1 MMRRAGRIMIRI
13 AVTGILFLLLLVGG
27 ASALKE
33 RVLTACCPSVSGE
46 KVIAQ
51 WKQGEMTLYLPGNW
65 DLTRIRLEL
74 EDSETILLGEEKTA
88 VSRGEETDLS
98 GLTGTKMKVLDGG
111 GEGRGT
117 LTILQG
123 SEIPS
128 LFLEVDGEELKK
140 VNRSKDNV
148 ITEGRAVYTEAD
160 GTVSYTG
167 GLDQLKGRGN
177 NTFRYSKKPYQ
188 FKLSEKASLSGMG
201 KARTWV
207 LLANWTDLSLLR
219 NQIMLD
225 MSREIGLK
233 NAVSCVQA
241 DVWINGLYQGLYL
254 VTEKIQIGKE
264 RIDITNL
271 EKATEKVN
279 EEPFD
284 AGKIVTEKSAAYP
297 LLRSYPQVKDPED
310 ITGGYIMTIEKKH
323 RMKDYVLA
331 GFRTENELSI
341 QIKEPTYPSR
351 GQAEYLFK
359 RITEM
364 QNALIAKDGTEPAT
378 GKTYDEYVDIESF
391 ARKFLIEDWCK
402 NYDFIG
408 GSQFLYKDSDLTDPK
423 IYAGPS
429 WDYDL
434 CFGNMDDR
442 GYPATGKYL
451 TSYRKKT
458 NLYWLLYTHEAFKDT
473 VSDVW
478 RNSFRQAAA
487 VLLGEAE
494 AGPDSIVRPLEAYR
508 EAIRDSAVMNS
519 RRWPGAGG
527 TTGRGAS
534 GDFDTAINYIRDWI
548 ATRTAWM
555 DGEYGTAAGSEEP

>member
-1 MMRRAGRIMIRI
+1 MRNTIGKAFRI
-13 AVTGILFLLLLVGG
+13 AVTGILFVLLLAGG

-33 RVLTACCPSVSGE
+33 RTLAACCPSVSGE

-51 WKQGEMTLYLPGNW
+51 WKQGEMILYLPGNW
-65 DLTRIRLEL
+65 DLTRICLEL
-74 EDSETILLGEEKTA
+74 EDSETILLGEDKTA
-88 VSRGEETDLS
+88 VSRNEETDLS

-160 GTVSYTG
+160 GTVSYAG

-219 NQIMLD
+219 NQIVLD

-364 QNALIAKDGTEPAT
+364 QNALIAKDGKEPAT
-378 GKTYDEYVDIESF
+378 GKAYDEYVDIESF

-458 NLYWLLYTHEAFKDT
+458 NLYWLLYTHEEFKDR
-473 VSDVW
+473 VGEVW

-494 AGPDSIVRPLEAYR
+494 AEPEGIVRPLETYR
-508 EAIRDSAVMNS
+508 ETIRDSAVMNS

-527 TTGRGAS
+527 TTGRGAG
-534 GDFDTAINYIRDWI
+534 GDFDTAVNYIRDWI
-548 ATRTAWM
+548 AARTAWM
-555 DGEYGTAAGSEEP
+555 DGEYGTAAGSEGP

>member
-1 MMRRAGRIMIRI
+1 MIKIRKRIIRI
-13 AVTGILFLLLLVGG
+13 AVTGILFLLFLAGS

-33 RVLTACCPSVSGE
+33 RKLTASCPSVSGE
-46 KVIAQ
+46 QVTAQ
-51 WKQGEMTLYLPGNW
+51 WKQGEMTLYLPGSW
-65 DLTRIRLEL
+65 DLTKIRLTL
-74 EDSETILLGEEKTA
+74 EDSDTILLGDEKRA
-88 VSRGEETDLS
+88 VSANEETDLS
-98 GLTGTKMKVLDGG
+98 GLTGKKLKVLDGG

-123 SEIPS
+123 SHIPA

-148 ITEGRAVYTEAD
+148 ITQGRAVYTEAD
-160 GTVSYTG
+160 GSVSYTG

-188 FKLSEKASLSGMG
+188 IKLAEKASLSGMG
-201 KARTWV
+201 KGRTWV

-219 NQIMLD
+219 NQIVLD
-225 MSREIGLK
+225 MSREIGLR
-233 NAVSCVQA
+233 NAVSCTQA

-254 VTEKIQIGKE
+254 VTEKIQVGKG
-264 RIDITNL
+264 RIDIANL
-271 EKATEKVN
+271 EKETEKVN
-279 EEPFD
+279 GEPFD
-284 AGKIVTEKSAAYP
+284 AGKIVTEKSTAYP

-351 GQAEYLFK
+351 GQAEYLFA

-364 QNALIAKDGTEPAT
+364 QNALIAEDGTEPAT
-378 GKTYDEYVDIESF
+378 GKRYDEYLDIQSF
-391 ARKFLIEDWCK
+391 ARRFLIEDWCK

-408 GSQFLYKDSDLTDPK
+408 GSQFLYKDSDLNDPL

-434 CFGNMDDR
+434 CFGNMEDR

-451 TSYRKKT
+451 TAYRKKT
-458 NLYWLLYTHEAFKDT
+458 NLYWLLYNHEDFRNT
-473 VSDVW
+473 VGDVW
-478 RNSFRQAAA
+478 QNTFRQAAA
-487 VLLGEAE
+487 VLLGETE
-494 AGPDSIVRPLEAYR
+494 AGPEGIIRSLDEYA
-508 EAIRDSAVMNS
+508 EQIRDSAVMNS
-519 RRWPGAGG
+519 RRWPGGGG
-527 TTGRGAS
+527 TTGRGAG
-534 GDFDTAINYIRDWI
+534 GDFDNAIRYMKDWI
-548 ATRTAWM
+548 STRTEWM
-555 DGEYGTAAGSEEP
+555 DGEYGTIAPENTQ

>member
-13 AVTGILFLLLLVGG
+13 AVMGILFLLLLTGG

-33 RVLTACCPSVSGE
+33 RVLTASCPSVSGE

-51 WKQGEMTLYLPGNW
+51 WKQGDMTLYLPGNW
-65 DLTRIRLEL
+65 DLTRICLEL

-88 VSRGEETDLS
+88 VSADAETDLS
-98 GLTGTKMKVLDGG
+98 GMTGRKMKVLDGG

-123 SEIPS
+123 SRIPS

-148 ITEGRAVYTEAD
+148 ITRGRAVYTEAD
-160 GTVSYTG
+160 GSAAYTG

-188 FKLSEKASLSGMG
+188 LKLSEKASLSGMG

-219 NQIMLD
+219 NQIVLD

-233 NAVSCVQA
+233 NAVGCVQA

-341 QIKEPTYPSR
+341 QIKEPTCPSR

-364 QNALIAKDGTEPAT
+364 QNALIAKDGTEPTT
-378 GKTYDEYVDIESF
+378 GKTYDEYADMDSF
-391 ARKFLIEDWCK
+391 ARRFLIEDWCK

-451 TSYRKKT
+451 TAYRKKT

-494 AGPDSIVRPLEAYR
+494 AGPEGIVRSLEAYR
-508 EAIRDSAVMNS
+508 EAIRASAVMNN

-527 TTGRGAS
+527 TTGRGAG
-534 GDFDTAINYIRDWI
+534 GDFDNAIQYMKDWI
-548 ATRTAWM
+548 AARTAWM
-555 DGEYGTAAGSEEP
+555 DGEYGAEMAEEGQ

>member
-1 MMRRAGRIMIRI
+1 MKHTTGKSIRI
-13 AVTGILFLLLLVGG
+13 AVTGILFLLLLTGS

-33 RVLTACCPSVSGE
+33 RKLTASCPSVSGE
-46 KVIAQ
+46 QVTAQ
-51 WKQGEMTLYLPGNW
+51 WKQGEMTLYLPGVW
-65 DLTRIRLEL
+65 DLTKIRLTL
-74 EDSETILLGEEKTA
+74 EDSETILLGDEKTA
-88 VSRGEETDLS
+88 VSANEESDLS
-98 GLTGTKMKVLDGG
+98 GFTGRKMKVLDGG

-123 SEIPS
+123 SRIPS

-160 GTVSYTG
+160 GSVSYTG

-188 FKLSEKASLSGMG
+188 IKLAEKASLSGMG
-201 KARTWV
+201 KGRTWV

-219 NQIMLD
+219 NQIVLD
-225 MSREIGLK
+225 MSREIGLR
-233 NAVSCVQA
+233 NAVSCTQA
-241 DVWINGLYQGLYL
+241 DVWINGAYQGLYL
-254 VTEKIQIGKE
+254 VTEKIQIGKG
-264 RIDITNL
+264 RIDIANL
-271 EKATEKVN
+271 EKETEKVN
-279 EEPFD
+279 GDPFE

-351 GQAEYLFK
+351 GQAEYLFA

-364 QNALIAKDGTEPAT
+364 QNALIAEDGTEPAT
-378 GKTYDEYVDIESF
+378 GKRYDEYLDVQSF
-391 ARKFLIEDWCK
+391 ARRFLIEDWCK

-408 GSQFLYKDSDLTDPK
+408 GSQFLYKDSDLIDPL

-434 CFGNMDDR
+434 CFGNMEDR

-451 TSYRKKT
+451 TAYRKKT
-458 NLYWLLYTHEAFKDT
+458 NIYWLLYSHEDFRNT
-473 VSDVW
+473 V
-478 RNSFRQAAA
+478 
-487 VLLGEAE
+487 
-494 AGPDSIVRPLEAYR
+494 
-508 EAIRDSAVMNS
+508 
-519 RRWPGAGG
+519 
-527 TTGRGAS
+527 
-534 GDFDTAINYIRDWI
+534 GDI
-548 ATRTAWM
+548 
-555 DGEYGTAAGSEEP
+555 